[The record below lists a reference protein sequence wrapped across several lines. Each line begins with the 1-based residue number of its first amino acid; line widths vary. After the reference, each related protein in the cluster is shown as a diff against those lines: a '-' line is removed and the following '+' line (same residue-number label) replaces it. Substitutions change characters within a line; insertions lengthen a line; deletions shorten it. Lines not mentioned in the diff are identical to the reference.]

1 MSDQLIT
8 DIKSIVDDIFKTKE
22 ESEMKRETEK
32 ALQTSANTI
41 DELSQSLEAKDVVL
55 EEKKAEILNLNE
67 SISDFETKVTEL
79 EDEKTAFKNEK
90 EAFETEKADLTTR
103 AEEAEGKIEGMEK
116 DLLAD
121 TRLNELK
128 EVGVA
133 ATSEKAIEDQTSKI
147 REMSVEDFSSYKD
160 ELVAIREAIIAELDA
175 KKGEDDDPNTAN
187 AGDGD
192 GEDDSEEGSEE
203 DDDDAAS
210 ADDTSIDPAKAAFAA
225 LNMELVPGK
234 DVVAKYLELGS
245 QMADN
250 IAERKEMVNK

>member
-1 MSDQLIT
+1 MSDQLII
-8 DIKSIVDDIFKTKE
+8 DVKNIVDNIFKTKE
-22 ESEMKRETEK
+22 DSEMKKETEK
-32 ALQTSANTI
+32 ALQTSANMI
-41 DELSQSLEAKDVVL
+41 DELSQSLEAKDVTL
-55 EEKKAEILNLNE
+55 GEKEAEILTLNE
-67 SISDFETKVTEL
+67 SISDFETRVTEL
-79 EDEKTAFKNEK
+79 EGEKTAFENEK

-121 TRLNELK
+121 ARLNELK

-133 ATSEKAIEDQTSKI
+133 ATSEKAIEDQTSKV

-160 ELVAIREAIIAELDA
+160 ELVAIREAIIAELNV
-175 KKGEDDDPNTAN
+175 KKDE
-187 AGDGD
+187 DGD
-192 GEDDSEEGSEE
+192 TDDGTADGDTDDGDDSEEGSEE

-234 DVVAKYLELGS
+234 DVVAKYSELGN
-245 QMADN
+245 QMASN
-250 IAERKEMVNK
+250 IAERKDSK

>member
-8 DIKSIVDDIFKTKE
+8 DVKNIVDNIFKTKE
-22 ESEMKRETEK
+22 ESEMKKETEK
-32 ALQTSANTI
+32 ALQTSANMI
-41 DELSQSLEAKDVVL
+41 DELSQSLEAKDATL
-55 EEKKAEILNLNE
+55 EEKEAEILTLNE
-67 SISDFETKVTEL
+67 SISDFETRVTEL
-79 EDEKTAFKNEK
+79 EDEKTAFGEEK
-90 EAFETEKADLTTR
+90 EAFETEKADLIRR

-121 TRLNELK
+121 ARLDELK

-160 ELVAIREAIIAELDA
+160 ELVAIREAIIAELNV
-175 KKGEDDDPNTAN
+175 KKDEEDDDGTADADADN
-187 AGDGD
+187 
-192 GEDDSEEGSEE
+192 EDDSEEGSEE

-210 ADDTSIDPAKAAFAA
+210 ADDTSIDPTKAAFAA

-234 DVVAKYLELGS
+234 DVMAKYLELGS

-250 IAERKEMVNK
+250 IAERKDSK

>member
-1 MSDQLIT
+1 MFMSDQLIT
-8 DIKSIVDDIFKTKE
+8 DVKGIVDDIFKTKE

-32 ALQTSANTI
+32 ALQTSANMI

-67 SISDFETKVTEL
+67 SISDFETKITEL
-79 EDEKTAFKNEK
+79 KDEKTAFENEK

-160 ELVAIREAIIAELDA
+160 ELVAIREAIIAELGT
-175 KKGEDDDPNTAN
+175 KKGEDDNTDDAN
-187 AGDGD
+187 AGD

-245 QMADN
+245 QMANN
-250 IAERKEMVNK
+250 IAERKEIVNK

>member
-8 DIKSIVDDIFKTKE
+8 DVKDIVDDIFKTKE

-32 ALQTSANTI
+32 ALQTSANMI
-41 DELSQSLEAKDVVL
+41 NELSQSLEARDATL
-55 EEKKAEILNLNE
+55 EEKEAEILNLNE

-79 EDEKTAFKNEK
+79 KDEKTAFESEK

-175 KKGEDDDPNTAN
+175 KKGEDDDTAN
-187 AGDGD
+187 AGDG
-192 GEDDSEEGSEE
+192 EDNGEEGSEE

-234 DVVAKYLELGS
+234 DVMAKYLELGS

-250 IAERKEMVNK
+250 ISERKEVNK

>member
-8 DIKSIVDDIFKTKE
+8 DVKDIVDDIFKTKE

-32 ALQTSANTI
+32 ALQTSANMI
-41 DELSQSLEAKDVVL
+41 NELSQSLEARDATL
-55 EEKKAEILNLNE
+55 EEKEAEILNLNE

-79 EDEKTAFKNEK
+79 KDEKTAFESEK

-175 KKGEDDDPNTAN
+175 KKGEDDDTTN
-187 AGDGD
+187 AGDG
-192 GEDDSEEGSEE
+192 EDNGEEGSEE

-234 DVVAKYLELGS
+234 DVMAKYLELGS

-250 IAERKEMVNK
+250 ISERKDSK

>member
-1 MSDQLIT
+1 MFMSDQLIT
-8 DIKSIVDDIFKTKE
+8 DVKGIVDDIFKTKE

-32 ALQTSANTI
+32 ALQTSANMI

-67 SISDFETKVTEL
+67 SISDFETKITEL
-79 EDEKTAFKNEK
+79 KDEKTAFENEK

-175 KKGEDDDPNTAN
+175 KKGEDDNTDDAN
-187 AGDGD
+187 AGD

-245 QMADN
+245 QMANN
-250 IAERKEMVNK
+250 IAERKEIVNK

>member
-8 DIKSIVDDIFKTKE
+8 DVKGIVDDIFKTKE

-32 ALQTSANTI
+32 ALQTSANMI

-116 DLLAD
+116 DILAD
-121 TRLNELK
+121 VRLNELK

-160 ELVAIREAIIAELDA
+160 ELVAIREAIIAELDT
-175 KKGEDDDPNTAN
+175 KKGEDDNAN
-187 AGDGD
+187 DGEGEGDG
-192 GEDDSEEGSEE
+192 EEGSEE

-250 IAERKEMVNK
+250 IAERKDSK

>member
-8 DIKSIVDDIFKTKE
+8 DVKGIVDDIFKTKE

-32 ALQTSANTI
+32 ALQTSANMI
-41 DELSQSLEAKDVVL
+41 DELSQSLEAKDVTL
-55 EEKKAEILNLNE
+55 GEKEAEILTLNE
-67 SISDFETKVTEL
+67 SISDFETRITEL
-79 EDEKTAFKNEK
+79 EDEKTAFESEK

-121 TRLNELK
+121 ARLNELK

-175 KKGEDDDPNTAN
+175 KKDEDDNTN
-187 AGDGD
+187 AADADADDGD
-192 GEDDSEEGSEE
+192 GDDSEEGSEE

-210 ADDTSIDPAKAAFAA
+210 ADDTSIDPARAAFAA

-234 DVVAKYLELGS
+234 DVLAKYLELGS
-245 QMADN
+245 QMAND
-250 IAERKEMVNK
+250 IAERKDSK

>member
-8 DIKSIVDDIFKTKE
+8 DVKDIVDDIFKTKE

-32 ALQTSANTI
+32 ALQTSANMI
-41 DELSQSLEAKDVVL
+41 NELSQSLEARDATL
-55 EEKKAEILNLNE
+55 EEKEAEILNLNE

-79 EDEKTAFKNEK
+79 KDEKTAFESEK

-160 ELVAIREAIIAELDA
+160 ELVAIREAIIAELDT
-175 KKGEDDDPNTAN
+175 KKGEGEDDNAN

-192 GEDDSEEGSEE
+192 GEGDGEEGSEE

-234 DVVAKYLELGS
+234 DVMAKYLELGS

-250 IAERKEMVNK
+250 ISERKDSK